1 MNKPEILQLGAYSER
16 DEALLNEHFVMHRF
30 FEVDDKAAFLKEHA
44 TNIKA
49 IGTRGDLRVEAELIE
64 ALPALEMIA
73 VYGVGYDGVPM
84 DRVKANNIRMS
95 NTPDVLTGD
104 VADYA
109 VAMMLSQ
116 SRGVVGSSDWV
127 RSGNWATKGG
137 YGLTTRVHGKRV
149 GVLGLGRI
157 GFEIAKRL
165 AAFNM
170 EINYSSRTAK
180 PEAAD
185 WNFIADPVALAEAS
199 DFLFV
204 ALAANAETH
213 HIVNKDVIAAMG
225 DTGMI
230 INISRAANIDEEA
243 LLDALESGA
252 LGSAALDVF
261 EGEPVINER
270 FFALDNVLL
279 QPHQGSGTVETREA
293 MGDLVRHNL
302 LAHFEGR
309 DLITPVN

>member
-30 FEVDDKAAFLKEHA
+30 FEVDDKEAFLKEHA
-44 TNIKA
+44 ANIKA
-49 IGTRGDLRVEAELIE
+49 IGTRGDLRVEGELID

-73 VYGVGYDGVPM
+73 VYGVGYDGVDM
-84 DRVKANNIRMS
+84 DRVIARDLRMS

-109 VAMMLSQ
+109 VAMMLAQ
-116 SRGVVGSSDWV
+116 SRAIVGASDWV
-127 RSGNWATKGG
+127 RSGNWGNTGG
-137 YGLTTRVHGKRV
+137 YGLTSRVHGKRV
-149 GVLGLGRI
+149 GILGLGRI

-165 AAFNM
+165 AAFDM
-170 EINYSSRTAK
+170 EINYSSRSAK

-204 ALAANAETH
+204 ALAANAETR
-213 HIVNKDVIAAMG
+213 HIVSKEVIEAMG
-225 DTGMI
+225 STAMI

-243 LLDALESGA
+243 LLDALENGT

-293 MGDLVRHNL
+293 MGDLVRNNL

-309 DLITPVN
+309 DLLTPVN

>member
-30 FEVDDKAAFLKEHA
+30 FEVDDKAAFLNEHA
-44 TNIKA
+44 ANIKA
-49 IGTRGDLRVEAELIE
+49 IGTRGDLKVEGSLIE
-64 ALPALEMIA
+64 SLPALEMIA
-73 VYGVGYDGVPM
+73 VYGVGYDGVDM
-84 DRVKANNIRMS
+84 QTVKSKNLRMS

-109 VAMMLSQ
+109 VAMMLAQ
-116 SRGVVGSSDWV
+116 SRDMVGASNWV
-127 RSGNWATKGG
+127 RSSNWGNKGG
-137 YGLTTRVHGKRV
+137 YHLTSRAYGKRV
-149 GVLGLGRI
+149 GILGLGRI
-157 GFEIAKRL
+157 GFEIARRL
-165 AAFNM
+165 AAFDM
-170 EINYSSRTAK
+170 QINYSSRSAK
-180 PEAAD
+180 AEAVD
-185 WNFIADPVALAEAS
+185 WNFIQDPLTLAEAS

-204 ALAANAETH
+204 TLAANEETH
-213 HIVNKDVIAAMG
+213 HIVSKDVIAAMG
-225 DTGMI
+225 NKGMI
-230 INISRAANIDEEA
+230 INVSRAANIDEDA

-270 FFALDNVLL
+270 FLALDNVLL

-293 MGDLVRHNL
+293 MGDLVRNNL

-309 DLITPVN
+309 DLLTPVN

>member
-30 FEVDDKAAFLKEHA
+30 FEVEDKAAFLKKHA
-44 TNIKA
+44 VNIKA
-49 IGTRGDLRVEAELIE
+49 IGTRGDLSVEGELIE

-73 VYGVGYDGVPM
+73 VYGVGYDGVDM
-84 DRVKANNIRMS
+84 DSVRAKNIRMS

-116 SRGVVGSSDWV
+116 SREIVGASDWV
-127 RSGNWATKGG
+127 RSGSWAKGG
-137 YGLTTRVHGKRV
+137 YGLTSRAHGKRV
-149 GVLGLGRI
+149 GILGLGRI

-170 EINYSSRTAK
+170 EINYSSRNAK
-180 PEAAD
+180 PEAID
-185 WNFIADPVALAEAS
+185 WNFIPDPVALAEAS

-213 HIVNKDVIAAMG
+213 HIVNKDVIAAVG
-225 DTGMI
+225 SSGMI
-230 INISRAANIDEEA
+230 INISRAANVDEEA

-270 FFALDNVLL
+270 FLALNNVLL

-293 MGDLVRHNL
+293 MGDLVRSNL

-309 DLITPVN
+309 DLLTPVN

>member
-1 MNKPEILQLGAYSER
+1 MNKPEILQLGPYSER
-16 DEALLNEHFVMHRF
+16 DEALLDEHFVMHRF
-30 FEVDDKAAFLKEHA
+30 FEVEDKTTFLKEHA

-49 IGTRGDLRVEAELIE
+49 IGTRGDLRVEGELIE

-73 VYGVGYDGVPM
+73 VYGVGYDGVDM
-84 DRVKANNIRMS
+84 DMVKAKNLSMS

-109 VAMMLSQ
+109 VAMMLSL
-116 SRGVVGSSDWV
+116 SRDVIGSSNWV
-127 RSGNWATKGG
+127 RSGNWSNKGN
-137 YGLTTRVHGKRV
+137 YGLTSRVHGKRV

-157 GFEIAKRL
+157 GIEIAKRL

-170 EINYSSRTAK
+170 EINYSSRSAK

-185 WNFIADPVALAEAS
+185 WNFIADPVKLAEAS

-204 ALAANAETH
+204 ALAANADTR
-213 HIVNKDVIAAMG
+213 HIVSKDVIAAMG
-225 DTGMI
+225 SSGMI

-293 MGDLVRHNL
+293 MGDLVRNNL

-309 DLITPVN
+309 DLLTPVN